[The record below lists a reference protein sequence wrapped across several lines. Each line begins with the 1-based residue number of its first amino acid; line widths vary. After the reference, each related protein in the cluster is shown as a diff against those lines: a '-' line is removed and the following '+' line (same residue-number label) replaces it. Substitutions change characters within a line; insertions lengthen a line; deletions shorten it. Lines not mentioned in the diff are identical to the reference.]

1 MLYLISA
8 VFDQVPFLDIAG
20 LSGLDA
26 PGLDVRGLDG
36 LGARTPDVPSS
47 TR

>member
-1 MLYLISA
+1 MLYLITA
-8 VFDQVPFLDIAG
+8 VFDQVPFSDIAG
-20 LSGLDA
+20 LRA
-26 PGLDVRGLDG
+26 LDVRGSDVPGLDG